1 MSRAVDGIEAAERR
15 HLPPPSPDMGNM
27 KQYSIAIEGVEG
39 GGFTQGGGDTVLRA
53 ALRAGIGFPYEC
65 NSGGCG
71 SCKFEIA
78 SGEVE
83 NLWPEAPAI
92 TERDRRKG
100 RLLACQCRANSDLR
114 IRVRPQAEARPPIPP
129 RRMRARLTEVR
140 EITHD
145 LREFRFRTAE
155 PAAFLPGQYAMLS
168 IPGVSSPRAY
178 SMSNI
183 ADARAAEGGDW
194 HLQIRRVP
202 HGKAT
207 DVLFHHLHAGDEVEI
222 DGPYG
227 LAYLRQDAP
236 RDIVCVAGGSGL
248 APMVSIARG
257 AAQAGMLRQRE
268 LHFFYGART
277 PRDVCGESFLREL
290 QEFGERIHYHP
301 VVSMPA
307 DESSPWNGET
317 GFVHELVR
325 RKLEDRIAGFEF
337 YFAGPPP
344 MTNALH
350 EMLMVGYRV
359 PFGQIHF
366 DRFF

>member
-1 MSRAVDGIEAAERR
+1 MRD
-15 HLPPPSPDMGNM
+15 M
-27 KQYSIAIEGVEG
+27 KQYNIAIEGVEG
-39 GGFTQGGGDTVLRA
+39 STFQQDGCDTVLRA
-53 ALRAGIGFPYEC
+53 ALRAGVGFPYEC

-71 SCKFEIA
+71 SCKYEVV

-100 RLLACQCRANSDLR
+100 RLLACQCRARSDLV
-114 IRVRPQAEARPPIPP
+114 IRMRPQAEAKPVITPK
-129 RRMRARLTEVR
+129 RMPARLLEVR

-145 LREFRFRTAE
+145 IREFRFGTEA
-155 PAAFLPGQYAMLS
+155 PANFLPGQYAMFA

-178 SMSNI
+178 SMANI
-183 ADARAAEGGDW
+183 ATGGREW
-194 HLQIRRVP
+194 HVQIRRVP
-202 HGKAT
+202 NGKAT
-207 DVLFHHLHAGDEVEI
+207 EVLFERLRPGDEVEL

-227 LAYLRQDAP
+227 MAYLRENVA
-236 RDIVCVAGGSGL
+236 RDIVCIAGGSGL

-257 AAQAGMLRQRE
+257 ASQAGMLRQRH

-277 PRDVCGESFLREL
+277 PRDVCGESFLKEL
-290 QEFGERIHYHP
+290 PEFGERIHYHP

-307 DESSPWNGET
+307 DAAEPWTGET

-325 RKLEDRIAGFEF
+325 NKLSERMAEYEF

-344 MTNALH
+344 MTNALQ
-350 EMLMVGYRV
+350 EMLMLAYRV
-359 PFGQIHF
+359 PFEQIHF

>member
-1 MSRAVDGIEAAERR
+1 MTQ
-15 HLPPPSPDMGNM
+15 H
-27 KQYSIAIEGVEG
+27 QIAIEGEA
-39 GGFTQGGGDTVLRA
+39 GDTFVQAGQDTILRA
-53 ALRAGIGFPYEC
+53 ALRAGLGFPYEC

-71 SCKFEIA
+71 SCKFDLL

-83 NLWPEAPAI
+83 NLWPEAPAV
-92 TERDRRKG
+92 TDRDRRKG
-100 RLLACQCRANSDLR
+100 RQLACQCRAKGDVK
-114 IRVRPQAEARPPIPP
+114 IKIRPQAEYRPKVAPQ
-129 RRMRARLTEVR
+129 RMTAKLVA
-140 EITHD
+140 IHDVTHD
-145 LREFRFRTAE
+145 LREFRFSTAE
-155 PAAFLPGQYAMLS
+155 PADFLAGQYVMLALPGM
-168 IPGVSSPRAY
+168 SSPRAY

-183 ADARAAEGGDW
+183 ANVAADGSGEW

-207 DVLFHHLHAGDEVEI
+207 DLLFHRLQLGDEMEM

-227 LAYLRQDAP
+227 LAYLRP
-236 RDIVCVAGGSGL
+236 EVTRDIVCVAGGSGL

-257 AAQAGMLRQRE
+257 AAKAGMLESRH
-268 LHFFYGART
+268 LHFFYGGRT
-277 PRDVCGESFLREL
+277 PRDICGDSFLREL
-290 QEFGERIHYHP
+290 PGYGDRIHFHP

-307 DESSPWNGET
+307 ENSPAEWTGET

-325 RKLEDRIAGFEF
+325 RSFAERMPEFEF

-344 MTNALH
+344 MTNSFH

-359 PFGQIHF
+359 PFEQIHF